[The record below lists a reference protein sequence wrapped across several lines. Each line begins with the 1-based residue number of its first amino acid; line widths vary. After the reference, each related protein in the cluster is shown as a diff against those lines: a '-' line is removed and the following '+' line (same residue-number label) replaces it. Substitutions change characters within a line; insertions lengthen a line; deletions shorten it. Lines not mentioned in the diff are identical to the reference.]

1 MTRRALWVG
10 LLLLVP
16 FAVYWQTVFHEFGFR
31 DDYSLLREVREEP
44 GKVIRLTVSNG
55 RPIYG
60 MALDASLRPIRDVP
74 DLPWLRLVAVA
85 LFAGVAVLLW
95 RQLRRAGWSDAESA
109 AVALGVALLPGA
121 QITVG
126 WAIAWPIALALLFA
140 MLGFSVVESHLQR
153 TGAIRIAALA
163 GGGFLYF
170 MAALTYQTGAMFA
183 VVPLA
188 ALLLVRGEHERL
200 GHGRWVA
207 AHLATLFVSLVAAFA
222 LMQLFFTEGVVAEAS
237 RMQLEPDPLLKLLW
251 FVRQPL
257 VNSLALF
264 ELRDRFD
271 TSPWFWVVAA
281 SFGTILAL
289 GFLFGARDASH
300 KVRWLFCLL
309 CLPFIAHAVSLVA
322 SSQAVGYRTV
332 FPLSGL
338 VLVLV
343 VFALR
348 SVVAEGRIRPRLQ
361 QAVFGALLAFAA
373 VSAERNAYTLIAV
386 PQNREWELV
395 QTAAEQLRLDADTD
409 VYIIRPGID
418 DRSTEQVFDD
428 EFGSLS
434 SDADWAS
441 REMFKAAMRERF
453 PDRLPA
459 GSAYSVVTGTGPP
472 AAPGAYDAVID
483 LRKLRTE
490 GDRTTV
496 AGETDTATASRR

>member
-1 MTRRALWVG
+1 M
-10 LLLLVP
+10 
-16 FAVYWQTVFHEFGFR
+16 
-31 DDYSLLREVREEP
+31 
-44 GKVIRLTVSNG
+44 IRLTVSNG

-85 LFAGVAVLLW
+85 LLAGVAVVLW

-109 AVALGVALLPGA
+109 AVALGIALLPGA

-126 WAIAWPIALALLFA
+126 WAIAWPIALALLFT

-207 AHLATLFVSLVAAFA
+207 AHLATLFVSLVAAFV

-289 GFLFGARDASH
+289 GFLLRRARRFPQGALAVLLAVPAVHRARRQPCRELAGGWLSDRVPAVGARAGAGR
-300 KVRWLFCLL
+300 VR
-309 CLPFIAHAVSLVA
+309 PA
-322 SSQAVGYRTV
+322 QRG
-332 FPLSGL
+332 
-338 VLVLV
+338 
-343 VFALR
+343 
-348 SVVAEGRIRPRLQ
+348 GR
-361 QAVFGALLAFAA
+361 
-373 VSAERNAYTLIAV
+373 
-386 PQNREWELV
+386 
-395 QTAAEQLRLDADTD
+395 
-409 VYIIRPGID
+409 
-418 DRSTEQVFDD
+418 
-428 EFGSLS
+428 
-434 SDADWAS
+434 
-441 REMFKAAMRERF
+441 
-453 PDRLPA
+453 
-459 GSAYSVVTGTGPP
+459 GPNP
-472 AAPGAYDAVID
+472 AAPPAGGVRRVARVRGGFGRAQCVHADRRAAEPRMGAGPNRGGDTCGSTPIPTSTSFGPVSTIA
-483 LRKLRTE
+483 RPSKSSTTSSGRCLRT
-490 GDRTTV
+490 RT
-496 AGETDTATASRR
+496 GPRGKCSRPRCARGSPIGSRPGPRTRS